1 MLDIIHK
8 KIVKPYIAKI
18 FNHVFQ
24 VTLFV
29 TFRKVYS
36 CLSEGWNH
44 VDFFENMVYFYRK
57 SNRLSI

>member
-8 KIVKPYIAKI
+8 KIVNPYIAKI

-29 TFRKVYS
+29 TLRKFYS
-36 CLSEGWNH
+36 CLSEG
-44 VDFFENMVYFYRK
+44 
-57 SNRLSI
+57 